1 MGKVLNQIFCFFSEY
16 AFLVLLFLLAGA
28 AFARAQNGTP
38 ETPISTINTEIKQK
52 EFDALKKY
60 GSYLFKLGNC
70 KDCHTEKNGA
80 LLSGG
85 YKIETAFGNFYGPN
99 ITADKDTG
107 IGLWSDQDFIT
118 ALRRGVAPSGRNYY
132 PAFPYSSYSKLTDSD
147 MLALKAYIFS
157 LPAIR
162 KESIPHE
169 IKFPYSVRE
178 FVNVWKWS
186 NFSYAGKYT
195 EADFIKAR
203 GPFQLIQTKDWE
215 WNRGAYLVEG
225 LMHCTQ
231 CHSPRDKLGNFK
243 WNEWM
248 SGSPLFGSKK
258 GAPNITQS
266 KKIGVGSWTASDWET
281 FLTEGVSANGTEVG
295 GKMGK
300 IIEDSTSR
308 MTRADLR
315 ASIKYL
321 MSIKA
326 VETTE
331 LNKPDTGKKE

>member
-1 MGKVLNQIFCFFSEY
+1 MGKTFKKFFDFVSEY
-16 AFLVLLFLLAGA
+16 SFLVLIILLAGA
-28 AFARAQNGTP
+28 AFARAQNSIP
-38 ETPISTINTEIKQK
+38 VSTNLAVDSEVKQK

-60 GSYLFKLGNC
+60 GGYLFKLGNC

-85 YKIETAFGNFYGPN
+85 YKIESAFGNFFGPN

-132 PAFPYSSYSKLTDSD
+132 PAFPYSSYSKLTDAD

-162 KESIPHE
+162 KESISHE
-169 IKFPYSVRE
+169 LKFPFNVRE
-178 FVNVWKWS
+178 FINVWKLS
-186 NFSYAGKYT
+186 NFSYGGKYT
-195 EADFIKAR
+195 ENEFIKAR
-203 GPFQLIQTKDWE
+203 GPYQLIQSKNWD

-225 LMHCTQ
+225 LMHCTL
-231 CHSPRDKLGNFK
+231 CHTPRDKLGNFK

-248 SGSPLFGSKK
+248 SGSALFGSKK

-308 MTRADLR
+308 MNRADLR

-331 LNKPDTGKKE
+331 LKKTDAGKKE